1 MTSIVANM
9 ITNISASVLISLNM
23 VILLIPYVSLEI
35 TKALDYYFYVT
46 SCTFSIVW
54 SSFYTLNILRSNG
67 IKGQITE
74 ELQVKH
80 YTQSGIAGRSTSGGI
95 TCEYK
100 GDALHL
106 STTRESEK
114 LYKIYGD
121 SVISH
126 IKVRLALKETLP
138 YVYYVDDALITYSEF
153 YLKYIFGHP
162 FSSSNTRKDGIPE

>member
-1 MTSIVANM
+1 
-9 ITNISASVLISLNM
+9 M

-35 TKALDYYFYVT
+35 TKALDYYLYVT

-138 YVYYVDDALITYSEF
+138 YVYSVDDALITYSEF

>member
-1 MTSIVANM
+1 
-9 ITNISASVLISLNM
+9 M

-35 TKALDYYFYVT
+35 TKALDYYLYVT

-100 GDALHL
+100 GMP
-106 STTRESEK
+106 
-114 LYKIYGD
+114 YIYLQLENLRNFTKYM
-121 SVISH
+121 V
-126 IKVRLALKETLP
+126 TL
-138 YVYYVDDALITYSEF
+138 
-153 YLKYIFGHP
+153 
-162 FSSSNTRKDGIPE
+162 